1 MKVNKKEIRLSAM
14 SSLNAEKEE
23 GSTLLF
29 NNAEKFRLLPINKI
43 EDKMEGVIK
52 LYYLFFDE

>member
-1 MKVNKKEIRLSAM
+1 M

-23 GSTLLF
+23 AVFYCLIMPKSS
-29 NNAEKFRLLPINKI
+29 KLLPINKI